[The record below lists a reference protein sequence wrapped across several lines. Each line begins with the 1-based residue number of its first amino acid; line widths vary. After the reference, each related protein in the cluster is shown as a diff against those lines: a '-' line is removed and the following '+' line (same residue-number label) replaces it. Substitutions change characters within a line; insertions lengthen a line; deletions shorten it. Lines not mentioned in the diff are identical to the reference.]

1 MKHAYTIIL
10 MMIVAFASQSYSASA
25 ASPAASAAESAASVT
40 AASDSALSDYGESLR
55 LPAPLEL
62 TARDF
67 VTKVYG
73 VLDST
78 LSTRSEICRAAQGMH
93 LAPSADSLVLWLETG
108 DGYSVSY
115 YGMTPDVT
123 AMAQFEGDNVSDF
136 GFFFLFPYQQGERD
150 SANARQSEF
159 CGALLQEMSDIG
171 LVMGLDPLADA
182 LFDAVGSYGAN
193 FVEMSLIEETAGSSD
208 TAPATSA
215 GRFIVTLT
223 VRPNAYK
230 PSDNLAARE

>member
-10 MMIVAFASQSYSASA
+10 MMIVAFASHSFSASA
-25 ASPAASAAESAASVT
+25 ASPAASAAESATLVT

-78 LSTRSEICRAAQGMH
+78 LSTRSEICRASEGMN
-93 LAPSADSLVLWLETG
+93 LAPSADSLGLWLETG

-123 AMAQFEGDNVSDF
+123 AMAQFEGDF
-136 GFFFLFPYQQGERD
+136 GFFFLFPYQQGEREN
-150 SANARQSEF
+150 ANARQSEF

-171 LVMGLDPLADA
+171 LVMGLDPLADT

-223 VRPNAYK
+223 VRPNAYQ